1 MAQPLPLQSL
11 GRYQIVSELGRGA
24 MGTVYQGLDATIER
38 PVALKTLN
46 AELPGDIMG
55 EVKERFLREARS
67 AGKLNHPNIV
77 TIYEFGE
84 DQGTAFIAM
93 EFLEGKSLQ
102 DVIRAGRLPFA
113 TIADI
118 VAQIADALD
127 YAHRFGVVH
136 RDIKPANIML
146 SSHGLAKLTDFG
158 IARIQ
163 SSSMTQTGA
172 MLGSPKYMSPEQ
184 VLGQQADGR
193 ADIFSLGVVL
203 YEMLASKTP
212 FETPDVTV
220 FSLMQRIVTVPQP
233 SVVSVAPDTP
243 PAFDA
248 ILAKALAK
256 RPEARYQ
263 RASEFANDLR
273 NFKAMAPG
281 TDKTT
286 LIDRTEASAMRAASV
301 ATASSPAPAASS
313 AFEPTVITNP
323 QAAQTLA
330 SAPPGKAAT
339 SDPALATHVPSTPIA
354 ASTLLG
360 NLDTLGADLDEL
372 QRRVADEEAAAVAAI
387 RQEGQRSQHWDQMAR
402 GMELPP
408 AKHEQ
413 PAASAAP
420 GSTSATGP
428 GAAPGARSSVFDLL
442 RKQTG
447 PNLKQQGEAMRT
459 AEAAAMLAF
468 DAKLRAGYLFLSE
481 FFREV
486 KAAAP
491 QYTGKHTL
499 PYLGAFPPMYI
510 SEGVVNARTRRIEHD
525 GKIRDVIDH
534 MPGSYFLVSNN
545 KQRITVNAAELSRV
559 KQLLEDY
566 EIPFDMTAI
575 KDDFNQVRR
584 ATLDVQMKFIC
595 AFNLRAD
602 YAAQAV
608 ELTSRNIGDLG
619 RRRFR
624 IPADAF
630 EVSLLEE
637 FSKLILG
644 YPTTALDPFVA

>member
-102 DVIRAGRLPFA
+102 DVIRAGRLPFT

-146 SSHGLAKLTDFG
+146 SPHGLAKLTDFG

-273 NFKAMAPG
+273 NFKAMVPS

-286 LIDRTEASAMRAASV
+286 LIDKGEAFALRAA
-301 ATASSPAPAASS
+301 AAASITSAPPAAAS

-323 QAAQTLA
+323 QAAQTLVPAPSDKSTAIA
-330 SAPPGKAAT
+330 SAPPT
-339 SDPALATHVPSTPIA
+339 RLPSAPIA

-360 NLDTLGADLDEL
+360 NLDTLGADLDDL

-387 RQEGQRSQHWDQMAR
+387 RQDGRRTKDWDQMAN

-408 AKHEQ
+408 AAREQ
-413 PAASAAP
+413 TAASAAP
-420 GSTSATGP
+420 ANASATAPGATSA
-428 GAAPGARSSVFDLL
+428 ARSSVFDLL
-442 RKQTG
+442 RQQTG
-447 PNLKQQGEAMRT
+447 PNLKQQAEAKRA
-459 AEAAAMLAF
+459 AEAAAVLAF
-468 DAKLRAGYLFLSE
+468 DAKLRSGYLFLSE
-481 FFREV
+481 FFRELN
-486 KAAAP
+486 AATPHFA
-491 QYTGKHTL
+491 GKHAL
-499 PYLGAFPPMYI
+499 PYFGACPPMYI
-510 SEGVVNARTRRIEHD
+510 SEGIVNARTRRIEQD
-525 GKIRDVIDH
+525 GKLKDIIDH
-534 MPGSYFLVSNN
+534 LPGSYYLLSNE
-545 KQRITVNAAELSRV
+545 KQRITVNADEMPRIKEMLA
-559 KQLLEDY
+559 DY
-566 EIPFDMTAI
+566 EIPFDVQAV
-575 KDDFNQVRR
+575 KDDFKQVRR
-584 ATLDVQMKFIC
+584 ATFEAQIKFIC
-595 AFNLRAD
+595 TFNLRAD
-602 YAAQAV
+602 YATQAV
-608 ELTSRNIGDLG
+608 DLTSRNVGALG
-619 RRRFR
+619 RRRYR
-624 IPADAF
+624 IPAEAL

-637 FSKLILG
+637 FSKLVLG
-644 YPTTALDPFVA
+644 YPTTALDAFVV

>member
-46 AELPGDIMG
+46 PELPGDIMG

-233 SVVSVAPDTP
+233 TVVSVAPDTP

-248 ILAKALAK
+248 ILARALAK

-273 NFKAMAPG
+273 NFKAMSPG

-286 LIDRTEASAMRAASV
+286 LLGRDEASLLRPAPP
-301 ATASSPAPAASS
+301 SPAPPAPGSD
-313 AFEPTVITNP
+313 AFEPTVISNP

-330 SAPPGKAAT
+330 
-339 SDPALATHVPSTPIA
+339 PALSAGSASNGEDAAAQAPGAPIA

-387 RQEGQRSQHWDQMAR
+387 RQEGRRTKDWDQMAR

-408 AKHEQ
+408 TERA
-413 PAASAAP
+413 PTAAGTASEPKAP
-420 GSTSATGP
+420 PGP
-428 GAAPGARSSVFDLL
+428 GAASGVRSSVFDLL

-447 PNLKQQGEAMRT
+447 PNLKQQAEAMR
-459 AEAAAMLAF
+459 ASEAAAMLAF
-468 DAKLRAGYLFLSE
+468 DAKLRSGYLFLSE

-486 KAAAP
+486 RAAAP
-491 QYTGKHTL
+491 HFTGKHSL

-510 SEGVVNARTRRIEHD
+510 SECVVNARTRRVEHD
-525 GKIRDVIDH
+525 GKIKDIIDH
-534 MPGSYFLVSNN
+534 VPGSYYLVSNDR
-545 KQRITVNAAELSRV
+545 QRITVNAEELSRV
-559 KQLLEDY
+559 KQLLESY

-584 ATLDVQMKFIC
+584 ATLDVQMKLIC
-595 AFNLRAD
+595 SFNLQPD
-602 YAAQAV
+602 YAAQTV
-608 ELTSRNIGDLG
+608 ELNSRNIGPLG
-619 RRRFR
+619 RRRYR
-624 IPADAF
+624 IPATAF

-644 YPTTALDPFVA
+644 YPTAALDAFAL